1 MIDILLQTL
10 ELYPLLF
17 FGVVISEVGL
27 ILLAIRFMSKSLINR
42 YDEIQKIHHGQ
53 TSRLGGF
60 CIFIALFIGFMNQP
74 FFFEK
79 QMIYS
84 LFFCFLPIL
93 LITIFEDM
101 YIHTKPLYRMLAMAL
116 ASFLLLFTTLHSL
129 PELSL
134 PFIGPLLNETYILT
148 IFYAIAL
155 IGLMNGMNFIDGA
168 NGLLTMT
175 LLSSF
180 FGLGLI
186 AYCINDHEF
195 LLIILFFSIPLFIFL
210 LFNYPWGKIF
220 MGDVGAYW
228 FGWVA
233 GTINI
238 SFFSRHE
245 ELLTW
250 SVPLLL
256 FYPAMEVFFSFLRK
270 ISQKK
275 SPFHP
280 DDRHLHL
287 IVFFL
292 LNGVFK
298 NQPRRANNFVM
309 PFLTFFWL
317 TPPLLAALFYQNL
330 NMTLLS
336 LGCLIIIYFLLYR
349 VIPKKSDYI
358 LD

>member
-1 MIDILLQTL
+1 MDTNSDWYTL
-10 ELYPLLF
+10 ADLGIVSIT

-134 PFIGPLLNETYILT
+134 PIIGPLLNETYILT

-238 SFFSRHE
+238 SFFPGMRSCWLGQFLYYYFIPQWRC
-245 ELLTW
+245 
-250 SVPLLL
+250 
-256 FYPAMEVFFSFLRK
+256 FFRF
-270 ISQKK
+270 
-275 SPFHP
+275 
-280 DDRHLHL
+280 
-287 IVFFL
+287 
-292 LNGVFK
+292 
-298 NQPRRANNFVM
+298 
-309 PFLTFFWL
+309 
-317 TPPLLAALFYQNL
+317 
-330 NMTLLS
+330 
-336 LGCLIIIYFLLYR
+336 
-349 VIPKKSDYI
+349 
-358 LD
+358 